1 MTIYLKLSLNIIW
14 TALARKD
21 LQTQG
26 QPFNEHTHRAK
37 EQGQT
42 LKDTRT
48 LNKKI
53 QDYF

>member
-26 QPFNEHTHRAK
+26 QPFNEHT
-37 EQGQT
+37 QG
-42 LKDTRT
+42 KRTRT
-48 LNKKI
+48 DTKRYEDT
-53 QDYF
+53 Q